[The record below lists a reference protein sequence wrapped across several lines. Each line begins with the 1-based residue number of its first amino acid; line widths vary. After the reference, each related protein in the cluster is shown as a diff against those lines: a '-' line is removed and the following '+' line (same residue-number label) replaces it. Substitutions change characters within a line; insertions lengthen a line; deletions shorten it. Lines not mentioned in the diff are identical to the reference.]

1 MKRLTGTSR
10 PHRPHHGHPL
20 ACPDCGQLP
29 EPARM
34 RRTLALVAAIL
45 PVELAVHALIVG
57 LHLPLLLKVLLLTVT
72 ATVLAIWVAE
82 PSAARLLRR
91 FLHAPELKR
100 RQELD
105 EAQALWRVRFT
116 LPDRAGALERVT
128 HGLAVVGAN
137 ILVIHVHPLGGES
150 AHVLDELVLSAPAG
164 LKEGDLLEALHGAGA
179 QDAAAWPTSPMAR
192 GDAQTRSLGLAARI
206 AAEPQSLPEA
216 LSDLLGAEIHA
227 PGIAVV
233 RNSPV
238 MTPAGSPPPPGVPAR
253 EVLDA
258 ARADGTLLRLP
269 TASGEPL
276 LALRPGEPFTPAES
290 ARAHHLAELAE
301 AVQVART
308 RWAAEAAQPQDP
320 AGYVPD
326 PAAGTGIHSATA

>member
-1 MKRLTGTSR
+1 
-10 PHRPHHGHPL
+10 
-20 ACPDCGQLP
+20 
-29 EPARM
+29 
-34 RRTLALVAAIL
+34 
-45 PVELAVHALIVG
+45 
-57 LHLPLLLKVLLLTVT
+57 
-72 ATVLAIWVAE
+72 VLAIWVAE

-164 LKEGDLLEALHGAGA
+164 LKEDDLLAALHGAGA
-179 QDAAAWPTSPMAR
+179 RDGAAWPTSPMAL
-192 GDAQTRSLGLAARI
+192 GDAQTRSLGLAARV

-216 LSDLLGAEIHA
+216 LAELLGAEIHTA
-227 PGIAVV
+227 GISVS
-233 RNSPV
+233 RNAAATPPV
-238 MTPAGSPPPPGVPAR
+238 GTPPAGPPGP
-253 EVLDA
+253 EVLEA
-258 ARADGTLLRLP
+258 ARAAGTLLRLP

-276 LALRPGEPFTPAES
+276 LAYRPGEPFTPAES
-290 ARAHHLAELAE
+290 ARAHRLAELAE

-308 RWAAEAAQPQDP
+308 PWAAETARRQGP
-320 AGYVPD
+320 AGYSPD
-326 PAAGTGIHSATA
+326 PAEGEGVQSATV

>member
-1 MKRLTGTSR
+1 MKRLTGHS
-10 PHRPHHGHPL
+10 RPHHGHPL

-29 EPARM
+29 EPAQL
-34 RRTLALVAAIL
+34 RRTLALVAAVL

-82 PSAARLLRR
+82 PSAARLLRG

-100 RQELD
+100 RQEID

-137 ILVIHVHPLGGES
+137 ILVIHVHPLGGQT

-164 LKEGDLLEALHGAGA
+164 LREEDLLGALRGAGA
-179 QDAAAWPTSPMAR
+179 RDGAAWPTSPMAL
-192 GDAQTRSLGLAARI
+192 GDAQTRSLGLAARV

-216 LSDLLGAEIHA
+216 LAELLGARIHA
-227 PGIAVV
+227 PGIAV
-233 RNSPV
+233 SPTAPAV
-238 MTPAGSPPPPGVPAR
+238 TPGPLPGPEDLA
-253 EVLDA
+253 A
-258 ARADGTLLRLP
+258 ARAAGTLLSLP

-276 LALRPGEPFTPAES
+276 LAHRPGEPFTPAES
-290 ARAHHLAELAE
+290 ARAHRLAELAE

-308 RWAAEAAQPQDP
+308 RWAAEAPVQPR
-320 AGYVPD
+320 G
-326 PAAGTGIHSATA
+326 

>member
-1 MKRLTGTSR
+1 MKRLTGNS

-29 EPARM
+29 EPAQM

-57 LHLPLLLKVLLLTVT
+57 LHLSLLLKVLLLTVT

-164 LKEGDLLEALHGAGA
+164 LKEEDLLAALHGAGA
-179 QDAAAWPTSPMAR
+179 RDGAAWPTSPMAL
-192 GDAQTRSLGLAARI
+192 GDAQTRSLGLAARV

-216 LSDLLGAEIHA
+216 LAELLDAEIHSA
-227 PGIAVV
+227 GISVS
-233 RNSPV
+233 RNG
-238 MTPAGSPPPPGVPAR
+238 PAGMPGPPPGP
-253 EVLDA
+253 EVLKA
-258 ARADGTLLRLP
+258 ARAAGTLLRLP

-276 LALRPGEPFTPAES
+276 VAHRPGEPFTPAES
-290 ARAHHLAELAE
+290 ARAHRLAELAE

-308 RWAAEAAQPQDP
+308 RWAAEASRPQEP
-320 AGYVPD
+320 AGYAPGPGADSDSGV
-326 PAAGTGIHSATA
+326 HSATV

>member
-1 MKRLTGTSR
+1 MKRLTGSSR
-10 PHRPHHGHPL
+10 PHRPHRGHPL

-29 EPARM
+29 EPAQM

-100 RQELD
+100 RQVLD

-137 ILVIHVHPLGGES
+137 ILVIHVHPLGGETS
-150 AHVLDELVLSAPAG
+150 QVLDELVLSAPAG
-164 LKEGDLLEALHGAGA
+164 LKEEDLVDALHGAGA
-179 QDAAAWPTSPMAR
+179 RDGAAWPTSPMAL
-192 GDAQTRSLGLAARI
+192 GDAQTRSLGLAARV

-216 LSDLLGAEIHA
+216 LSELLGAEIHA
-227 PGIAVV
+227 PGIVVV

-238 MTPAGSPPPPGVPAR
+238 MTPVGSPPSGLPAR
-253 EVLDA
+253 EVLEA
-258 ARADGTLLRLP
+258 ARAAGTLLRLP

-276 LALRPGEPFTPAES
+276 LAHRPGEPFTPAES
-290 ARAHHLAELAE
+290 ARAHRLAELAE

-308 RWAAEAAQPQDP
+308 RWAAETAQPQGS
-320 AGYVPD
+320 AGYSPD
-326 PAAGTGIHSATA
+326 PAEGEGVQSATV